1 MHLLVWSVCVRCLVC
16 LLCCCCLAA
25 MADDAYDPLGL
36 GIAGIGVGGYASS
49 FATSSTISLTAGDG
63 RDREQ
68 LAAVHNAAARK
79 RTVAE
84 LVERLQSRRGKHSW
98 ADFAHIAAIDIAAPA
113 NAKLL
118 DDLKKNSKVELD
130 TQNRTIA
137 FKPTLA
143 DVGERKDVLV
153 KVGQHPFGIAE
164 EHFMDAYPGVD
175 SDIRELVAGGDIY
188 QLTSQQTAKAA
199 AAAAAAAASSLATAP
214 LPAARA
220 LQKDRYSILYPRR
233 RQYEVGMSSALVS
246 AWHATTVPSNP
257 ADLDELLVRHGLMTA
272 AQAKAAVLA
281 QSALAKL
288 EIKRK
293 KKLASLPQR
302 KRYRQQHLTNTH
314 LIGEK
319 GYDFLKPTAN
329 NARR

>member
-1 MHLLVWSVCVRCLVC
+1 
-16 LLCCCCLAA
+16 

-36 GIAGIGVGGYASS
+36 GIPSVGAYDPLGLGIPDIGGGGYAAVLPGSS
-49 FATSSTISLTAGDG
+49 AIDLTGDTRS
-63 RDREQ
+63 RDQ

-79 RTVAE
+79 RTVGAMVALLE
-84 LVERLQSRRGKHSW
+84 TRRGKHSW
-98 ADFAHIAAIDIAAPA
+98 AEFVSIAAIDIAAPA

-118 DDLKKNSKVELD
+118 EDLKRNTKVEVD
-130 TQNRTIA
+130 AQNKTIA
-137 FKPTLA
+137 YKPTLP
-143 DVGERKDVLV
+143 DVRDRRDVV
-153 KVGQHPFGIAE
+153 MKVGQHPFGISE
-164 EHFMDAYPGVD
+164 EQFVDAYHGVQ
-175 SDIRELVAGGDIY
+175 SDIRELVANGDIY
-188 QLTSQQTAKAA
+188 QLTSQQTAAKAA
-199 AAAAAAAASSLATAP
+199 AIAAAAAASSASPAAAAARPAQSTAP
-214 LPAARA
+214 LR
-220 LQKDRYSILYPRR
+220 KDSYSFLYPRR
-233 RQYEVGMSSALVS
+233 RQYEVAMSPALVT

-319 GYDFLKPTAN
+319 GYDFLKQSTTN
-329 NARR
+329 VRR